1 MNEEDEAFNEM
12 EKQSMWRKRAVQ
24 AAISTNPYR
33 NQVIEEVALEVEK
46 LTGFG
51 KDTIDSL
58 AIYIREMKKWQKHKK
73 CLKHWCLLE
82 ATQHLS
88 KLKVDTS
95 IQAYK
100 PVGTTF

>member
-1 MNEEDEAFNEM
+1 MTDEDEAFNDI

-46 LTGFG
+46 MQKGFG

-58 AIYIREMKKWQKHKK
+58 TVYIRNMK
-73 CLKHWCLLE
+73 
-82 ATQHLS
+82 T
-88 KLKVDTS
+88 
-95 IQAYK
+95 
-100 PVGTTF
+100 

>member
-24 AAISTNPYR
+24 AAISINPYR

-58 AIYIREMKKWQKHKK
+58 AIYIREMKK
-73 CLKHWCLLE
+73 
-82 ATQHLS
+82 
-88 KLKVDTS
+88 
-95 IQAYK
+95 
-100 PVGTTF
+100 

>member
-33 NQVIEEVALEVEK
+33 NQVIEEVAKEVEK

-51 KDTIDSL
+51 QDTVSSL
-58 AIYIREMKKWQKHKK
+58 AIYIREMKK
-73 CLKHWCLLE
+73 
-82 ATQHLS
+82 
-88 KLKVDTS
+88 
-95 IQAYK
+95 
-100 PVGTTF
+100 

>member
-1 MNEEDEAFNEM
+1 MTDEDEAFNEI

-33 NQVIEEVALEVEK
+33 NIVIEEVAQQVEK

-58 AIYIREMKKWQKHKK
+58 TVYIRNMKNERKDR
-73 CLKHWCLLE
+73 
-82 ATQHLS
+82 A
-88 KLKVDTS
+88 
-95 IQAYK
+95 
-100 PVGTTF
+100 G

>member
-1 MNEEDEAFNEM
+1 MTKLTGAALDRAVAHAMGLKSVHNCEKWGTSMNEEDEAFNEM

-33 NQVIEEVALEVEK
+33 NQVIEEVAKEVEK

-58 AIYIREMKKWQKHKK
+58 AVYIREMKK
-73 CLKHWCLLE
+73 
-82 ATQHLS
+82 
-88 KLKVDTS
+88 
-95 IQAYK
+95 
-100 PVGTTF
+100 